1 MKKEVKRLLSKAFE
15 AKKTGYVRNNRCFEV
30 PYDKDTVLA
39 VCIYSLGY
47 IPESNLH
54 GEIIGYGKDI
64 YEEDADGDYLYCG
77 YEPVVRFSKD
87 EMHVLDLA
95 GLN

>member
-1 MKKEVKRLLSKAFE
+1 MRKEVKRLLSKAFE

-39 VCIYSLGY
+39 DCIYSLGC
-47 IPESNLH
+47 IPESNLN
-54 GEIIGYGKDI
+54 GEIIGYGDDV
-64 YEEDADGDYLYCG
+64 YEEDADGDCLYCG
-77 YEPVVRFSKD
+77 FEPVVRFTKTD
-87 EMHVLDLA
+87 MHCLKLA